1 MLSGTSMAAP
11 HISGIA
17 ALLKHAHREW
27 SNAAIRSAILTTASQ
42 LDNRGQYIRASQPS
56 SNSSAPNGLSTP
68 FDYGSGFV
76 NATAAMDPGLI
87 FDVGRASELQYF
99 LNCYPNNSF
108 PELLFKWQN

>member
-11 HISGIA
+11 HISGIS
-17 ALLKHAHREW
+17 ALLIHAHRGW

-42 LDNRGQYIRASQPS
+42 FDNRGQYIHESQLS
-56 SNSSAPNGLSTP
+56 SNASTPNKLSSP

-87 FDVGRASELQYF
+87 FDVGKISISIKQKGSDIFKSKHF
-99 LNCYPNNSF
+99 L
-108 PELLFKWQN
+108 EVM